1 MRIPRIY
8 YPNILHQE
16 DTVILTEQAAKHV
29 LQVLRLQMGAQLTL
43 FNGKGGE
50 YQATISHI
58 NKRSI
63 SVVVGKFSEIKNESP
78 LYIHL
83 GQAISRGEKMDFTIL
98 KAVELGVSE
107 ITPLISERCN
117 VKLPEDRLQKKLAHW
132 QAIIISACEQSG
144 RNFIPILHTPIHLNH
159 WIAQHR
165 SGMKFIL
172 HPADKPSSLK
182 ESIAQKNIT
191 LLVGSEG
198 GFTEGEMT
206 WATENHFQPVT
217 LGPRIL
223 RTETAALAAISVFQ
237 GIWGDFIY

>member
-8 YPNILHQE
+8 YPNILHQN
-16 DTVILTEQAAKHV
+16 DTVMLTEQAAKHV
-29 LQVLRLQMGAQLTL
+29 LQVLRLQMGAQLIL

-63 SVVVGKFSEIKNESP
+63 SVVVDKFSEFENESP

-83 GQAISRGEKMDFTIL
+83 GQAISRGEKMDFTIQ

-117 VKLPEDRLQKKLAHW
+117 VKLPEDRLLKKLAHW

-144 RNFIPILHTPIHLNH
+144 RNFIPTLHVPIQLNH
-159 WIAQHR
+159 WIAQNHL
-165 SGMKFIL
+165 GMKFIL
-172 HPADKPSSLK
+172 HPTNKPSSLK
-182 ESIAQKNIT
+182 EHIMQKNIT

-198 GFTEGEMT
+198 GFTEDEIT
-206 WATENHFQPVT
+206 WATEKYFHPIT

-237 GIWGDFIY
+237 SIWGDFI